1 MWYSTCWL
9 TAKDSQMQHVRCL
22 MQQDEEKSSYRCAC
36 CPIQIFT
43 IYSVNNWG
51 IAQPSKVCRPL
62 SESVS
67 ILPVDEY
74 VIQQSLKSGF
84 QDYEDAIQYYS
95 AIQDSSIIGIITR
108 NAKDFRL
115 SKLPILE
122 PSEWTLG

>member
-1 MWYSTCWL
+1 MGHS
-9 TAKDSQMQHVRCL
+9 V
-22 MQQDEEKSSYRCAC
+22 
-36 CPIQIFT
+36 T
-43 IYSVNNWG
+43 IESL
-51 IAQPSKVCRPL
+51 QTL

-108 NAKDFRL
+108 NAKDFRQ
-115 SKLPILE
+115 SELPILE
-122 PSEWTLG
+122 PSEWNIG